1 VWLLGLGAAYY
12 NIGRHPEAIEMH
24 KQQLLIA
31 QKLGDVKE
39 QATAWLDI
47 GPSLQASGSVYEVYI
62 TILNMYKETEEGDR

>member
-1 VWLLGLGAAYY
+1 
-12 NIGRHPEAIEMH
+12 MH

-39 QATAWLDI
+39 QATAWFDI
-47 GPSLQASGSVYEVYI
+47 GPSLQAIGSVYEVYI